1 MEHAKQDFS
10 VASQS
15 QEKEE
20 ELVDLD
26 LNKEPFYFES
36 DSLALRNNS
45 DYSCL
50 LKTFILLE
58 GQRIQA
64 IQDLEKLIDLKEQA
78 MREPVKFIDQLLKS
92 SSIQAD
98 IMKNLNPTNAQEVNL
113 VAEMPSRQKIFCLPD
128 INWNKYYDCVD
139 IEDLEAI
146 KNQNNKHNLRE
157 SNKSTRNSTRIQINQ
172 VQQLDQHPADPNR
185 TKQRR
190 STCEIEKTPANYNK
204 SWSVDEQRRLEELL
218 IEFPPE
224 DNEAARWRKI
234 ANKLGTRTP
243 LQVQSHCQ
251 KYFIKLAKAGLP
263 IPGRMPN
270 LKTYVVRKGNRGN
283 RRSSLMRGACM
294 SVGHTSST
302 SAAGIGGGRLNRSGV
317 TSRRMVGRGSSLNE
331 ISSMWSS
338 FNPPITM
345 NDEQN
350 EDEDETD
357 EADQSQ
363 YEETDYFYED
373 QEEEDEENNNFDD
386 CDQESQEQT

>member
-1 MEHAKQDFS
+1 
-10 VASQS
+10 
-15 QEKEE
+15 
-20 ELVDLD
+20 
-26 LNKEPFYFES
+26 
-36 DSLALRNNS
+36 
-45 DYSCL
+45 L

-64 IQDLEKLIDLKEQA
+64 IQGLEKLIDLKEQA
-78 MREPVKFIDQLLKS
+78 MREPLKFIDQLLKS
-92 SSIQAD
+92 SSKRTESMKTQSQEAD
-98 IMKNLNPTNAQEVNL
+98 LMN
-113 VAEMPSRQKIFCLPD
+113 EMPSRQKVYCLPD

-146 KNQNNKHNLRE
+146 KSQNGKHNLRE
-157 SNKSTRNSTRIQINQ
+157 ANKSTRNSTRIQINQ
-172 VQQLDQHPADPNR
+172 ISQQQEQPGADSSR
-185 TKQRR
+185 SKQRR
-190 STCEIEKTPANYNK
+190 NTSSDMEKTPANYNK

-294 SVGHTSST
+294 SVATTSST
-302 SAAGIGGGRLNRSGV
+302 TSTVGIGGGRLNRNGGV
-317 TSRRMVGRGSSLNE
+317 VSRRMVGRGSSLNE
-331 ISSMWSS
+331 ISSMWTS

-350 EDEDETD
+350 DDD
-357 EADQSQ
+357 DDGDDNDDYDDADH
-363 YEETDYFYED
+363 YEETEYFYED
-373 QEEEDEENNNFDD
+373 QEEEDGENNLEDY
-386 CDQESQEQT
+386 DQANEEQS